1 MVVACGSNSARDLV
15 SFFRIPSEYD
25 NHKQFNKLASE
36 RRKAWINRL
45 KRADLTESK
54 IKNGRICSKHFISG
68 LRLDGRRANELRRI
82 RCKLGVFTQPDG
94 SAYLEQGLT
103 KSISSSIRSTSGF
116 TYSKYNGV
124 NDFLALN
131 PYSMAVFSTNERKKR
146 PRGDRKSTELSMHLQ
161 QALLAVVKTE
171 LYPWSQIDVYVEVLH
186 ADGGIYPAC
195 VNAATLALIDAG
207 IPIKEYVCAC
217 TASLANNNI
226 PMLDISHQE
235 EIIGGP
241 TLTVAALPMSEKALQ
256 GCRDIRQILDEAVR
270 LHVRDVGSSTGW
282 AGTG

>member
-1 MVVACGSNSARDLV
+1 MST
-15 SFFRIPSEYD
+15 
-25 NHKQFNKLASE
+25 NKEL
-36 RRKAWINRL
+36 I
-45 KRADLTESK
+45 SK
-54 IKNGRICSKHFISG
+54 IG

-103 KSISSSIRSTSGF
+103 KVLAAVYGPHQVRGGRS
-116 TYSKYNGV
+116 KAQHDNAIV
-124 NDFLALN
+124 NCQF
-131 PYSMAVFSTNERKKR
+131 SMAVFSTNERKRR

-161 QALLAVVKTE
+161 QALLSVIKTE

-195 VNAATLALIDAG
+195 VNASTLALIDAG

-217 TASLANNNI
+217 TASLANNDT

-241 TLTVAALPMSEKALQ
+241 TLTVAALPMSGKIVLMEMSQRFHLDHLKKVLEKALK
-256 GCRDIRQILDEAVR
+256 GCRDVKQILDEAVR

>member
-1 MVVACGSNSARDLV
+1 MSRSKEL
-15 SFFRIPSEYD
+15 I
-25 NHKQFNKLASE
+25 
-36 RRKAWINRL
+36 
-45 KRADLTESK
+45 SK
-54 IKNGRICSKHFISG
+54 IG

-82 RCKLGVFTQPDG
+82 RCKLGVFTEPDG

-103 KSISSSIRSTSGF
+103 KVLAAVYGPHQVRNRSKAQHDTAI
-116 TYSKYNGV
+116 V
-124 NDFLALN
+124 NCQF
-131 PYSMAVFSTNERKKR
+131 SMAVFSTNERKRR

-161 QALLAVVKTE
+161 QALLAVIKTE

-217 TASLANNNI
+217 TASLANNDI

-235 EIIGGP
+235 EVMGGP
-241 TLTVAALPMSEKALQ
+241 TLTVAALPISGKIVLMEMSQRFHLDHLQKVLEKALQ
-256 GCRDIRQILDEAVR
+256 GCRDIKQILDEAVR
-270 LHVRDVGSSTGW
+270 LHVRDVGCSTGW
-282 AGTG
+282 ANTS